1 MKQLL
6 VLKHFIFITLV
17 ILLLCNIFVFLQS
30 IKLGDQINKYEKE
43 INRLHQENLIL
54 ENNVYEVDS
63 LQYASSMAAMLNFTQ
78 KAEPTFLDELK
89 YARNQ

>member
-1 MKQLL
+1 MKQVL
-6 VLKHFIFITLV
+6 VLKHIIFITLV

>member
-6 VLKHFIFITLV
+6 VLKHLVFIALV
-17 ILLLCNIFVFLQS
+17 ILLFCNIFVFLQS

-43 INRLHQENLIL
+43 INRLHQENLVL

-63 LQYASSMAAMLNFTQ
+63 LQYASSMAASLNFTQ